1 MRTKKASQLF
11 NLVCAAALLFAT
23 SCKNQSEENNNS
35 KNKSYV
41 YDTIYKT
48 DGYILLKIKDINNG
62 TKEDKEKIALY
73 RFDSIN
79 GPGSE
84 ILVQD
89 AKSEIGAFRK
99 KYNTATDSLTKYASF
114 SYTNLFNYMAKFRS
128 PFPDGDTETGIR
140 IYPALKSGTNGKDS
154 LTFIFGPTYK
164 GKNQW
169 RKSTTVA
176 AFNTGSLCPDNC
188 PDDDDNFNN

>member
-73 RFDSIN
+73 GFDSIN

-99 KYNTATDSLTKYASF
+99 KYNTATDSLTYTLNTTSKVIVFPSNVGQSGFVSGTISSLTANSMVVTNTTTDQGIT
-114 SYTNLFNYMAKFRS
+114 YTN
-128 PFPDGDTETGIR
+128 TI
-140 IYPALKSGTNGKDS
+140 
-154 LTFIFGPTYK
+154 TFTK
-164 GKNQW
+164 
-169 RKSTTVA
+169 
-176 AFNTGSLCPDNC
+176 
-188 PDDDDNFNN
+188 